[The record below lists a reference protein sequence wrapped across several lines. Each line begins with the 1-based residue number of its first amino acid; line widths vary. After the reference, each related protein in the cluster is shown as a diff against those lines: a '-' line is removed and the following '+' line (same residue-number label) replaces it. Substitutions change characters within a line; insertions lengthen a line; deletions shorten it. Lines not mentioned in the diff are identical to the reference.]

1 VSLPTSDTQVLYPAG
16 ATEADSRVLHIE
28 PIAGDFEPGRAVVIL
43 DRTAFHPVDAAWPD
57 QGPDRG
63 VLRAGDAE
71 IPVLDCVVGATDGT
85 ELFLGA
91 DIPVR
96 KGTEGWGFVVA
107 HIIPQSDDLAE
118 GDAVT
123 VEVDAAYRT
132 ALSAG
137 HSGCHLASLALNA
150 ALAGAWSKDGP
161 VDGLGAPEFDETAI
175 VDSTIFENGSRDVY
189 RVGKSMRKKGF
200 DPAALDDPA
209 ALAATVNATLA
220 SWIAAGGEIRID
232 REGDGLT
239 DRRYWVAEISGKQV
253 RSACGGTHVSSLAE
267 LGAVTVTLTTEQLEG
282 AIGMTMETR
291 VG

>member
-1 VSLPTSDTQVLYPAG
+1 MTLPASGTIVLYPAG
-16 ATEADSRVLHIE
+16 ATSAEARVLHVE

-43 DRTAFHPVDAAWPD
+43 DRTAFHPVDVAWPD

-63 VLRAGDAE
+63 VLRAGGADVA
-71 IPVLDCVVGATDGT
+71 VLDCVVGATDGT

-96 KGTEGWGFVVA
+96 KGTDGWAFVVA
-107 HIIPQSDDLAE
+107 HVIAQPDALAE

-123 VEVDAAYRT
+123 TEVDAAYRA

-150 ALAGAWSKDGP
+150 ALAGAWSKDAP
-161 VDGLGAPEFDETAI
+161 LDGLGSPEFDETAI
-175 VDSTIFENGSRDVY
+175 ETSTIFENGSRDVY

-220 SWIAAGGEIRID
+220 SWIAAGGDVRID
-232 REGDGLT
+232 RDGERLT
-239 DRRYWVAEISGKQV
+239 DRRYWIAGIDGRQV
-253 RSACGGTHVSSLAE
+253 KSPCGGTHVDSLAE
-267 LGAVTVTLTTEQLEG
+267 LGAVTVALTTEQLEG
-282 AIGMTMETR
+282 GVGMTMETR